1 MHNLGCCY
9 ESQQRFEMAQNW
21 FFEAYRKRDELKSY
35 FGFAVCNY
43 KLGQVEKS
51 IQALDKAIDILEDQA
66 TE

>member
-1 MHNLGCCY
+1 
-9 ESQQRFEMAQNW
+9 MAQNW